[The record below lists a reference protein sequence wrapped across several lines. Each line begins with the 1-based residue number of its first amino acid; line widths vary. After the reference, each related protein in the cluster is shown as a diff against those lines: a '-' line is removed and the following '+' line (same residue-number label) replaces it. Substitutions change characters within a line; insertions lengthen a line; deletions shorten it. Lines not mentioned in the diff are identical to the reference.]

1 MIQSGGLVA
10 PKSSLV
16 LLISADREAAARL
29 AALIQA
35 PGRHVVAAPFG
46 PIAQGRA
53 AEAQLILIDRLRGGA
68 DPAGAVSQLRAVVSL
83 IGTPI
88 LCIATSDDVEER
100 VHLLEAGADDV
111 VARPFH
117 PDELRARIDALIAV
131 PPPVQPHYAHGLEA
145 PSTDTARRKRLVTF
159 FSTKG
164 GVGVT
169 SLAVNTAVAAARD
182 GRSVALVDLDLEWG
196 QVATHLNLTPKFSV
210 VELARDT
217 AALEDPEAIR
227 AYAEPHASGISV
239 FAAPLRPD
247 QSEMMGQDH
256 VLRLLEAL
264 STAYD
269 QVIVD
274 GGSTFNERSL
284 ALLEQANRV
293 VLLVVPEIPAV
304 RAMHTLLEMLSEL
317 GAAPERQ
324 FLLLNHVY
332 QHDMLRLDDLERS
345 VQATI
350 QAELPYD
357 GVAYLRAVNEG
368 VPVLV
373 ATNRGAAAAA
383 LEKVIAAVLD
393 EPSST
398 AKTESGS
405 SRFKLP
411 KFSMRTA
418 AKSRS

>member
-1 MIQSGGLVA
+1 MA
-10 PKSSLV
+10 PETSVV
-16 LLISADREAAARL
+16 LLISAEREAAARL
-29 AALIQA
+29 AAMIQA
-35 PGRHVVAAPFG
+35 PGRRVIAAPFG

-53 AEAQLILIDRLRGGA
+53 SEAQLILIDRMEGGA
-68 DPAGAVSQLRAVVSL
+68 DPAGAVSQLRAVAAL
-83 IGTPI
+83 TGTPL
-88 LCIATSDDVEER
+88 LCIASSDDVEER

-117 PDELRARIDALIAV
+117 PDELRARIDALLAV
-131 PPPVQPHYAHGLEA
+131 PPPVSSGSAHGGAAAVSE
-145 PSTDTARRKRLVTF
+145 SGRGKRLVTF
-159 FSTKG
+159 YSPKG

-169 SLAVNTAVAAARD
+169 TLAVNTAVAAARS
-182 GRSVALVDLDLEWG
+182 GRSVALVDLDLQWG
-196 QVATHLNLTPKFSV
+196 QVATHLNLSPKFSV

-217 AALEDPEAIR
+217 AALDDPGSIH
-227 AYAEPHASGISV
+227 AYAEVHSSGVSV

-247 QSEMMGQDH
+247 QNDMMTQDH
-256 VLRLLEAL
+256 VRGLLEGLAA
-264 STAYD
+264 AYD

-284 ALLEQANRV
+284 ILVEQSDRL
-293 VLLVVPEIPAV
+293 VLLAVPEIPAV
-304 RAMHTLLEMLSEL
+304 RAVHTLLEMLSEL

-324 FLLLNHVY
+324 FLLLNHLF

-368 VPVLV
+368 IPVLL
-373 ATNRGAAAAA
+373 ATNPGNAAAA

-393 EPSST
+393 DPAAN
-398 AKTESGS
+398 AKAETGR
-405 SRFKLP
+405 SRFRLP
-411 KFSMRTA
+411 KFAARTP
-418 AKSRS
+418 AKSRT

>member
-1 MIQSGGLVA
+1 MA

-16 LLISADREAAARL
+16 LLISAEREAAARL

-46 PIAQGRA
+46 PVAQSRA
-53 AEAQLILIDRLRGGA
+53 GEAQLILIDRLSGGA

-131 PPPVQPHYAHGLEA
+131 PPPVQPHLPHGLA
-145 PSTDTARRKRLVTF
+145 ALTAENTRRKRLVTF
-159 FSTKG
+159 FSPKG
-164 GVGVT
+164 GVGT
-169 SLAVNTAVAAARD
+169 TTLAVNTAVAAARD
-182 GRSVALVDLDLEWG
+182 GRSVALVDMDLEWG
-196 QVATHLNLTPKFSV
+196 QVATHLNLAPKFSV
-210 VELARDT
+210 VELARDS
-217 AALEDPEAIR
+217 AALEDPDAIR
-227 AYAEPHASGISV
+227 AYAEQHSSGISV

-247 QSEMMGQDH
+247 QNEMMGQEH
-256 VLRLLEAL
+256 VIRLIDAL
-264 STAYD
+264 ASAYD
-269 QVIVD
+269 QTIVD

-284 ALLEQANRV
+284 TLLEQSNRV
-293 VLLVVPEIPAV
+293 VLLAVPEIPAV

-324 FLLLNHVY
+324 FLLLNHLF

-357 GVAYLRAVNEG
+357 GIAYLRAVNEG
-368 VPVLV
+368 VPVRV
-373 ATNRGAAAAA
+373 AAHRGAAAAA

-393 EPSST
+393 EPAPT
-398 AKTESGS
+398 AKAESGS

-418 AKSRS
+418 AKSRT